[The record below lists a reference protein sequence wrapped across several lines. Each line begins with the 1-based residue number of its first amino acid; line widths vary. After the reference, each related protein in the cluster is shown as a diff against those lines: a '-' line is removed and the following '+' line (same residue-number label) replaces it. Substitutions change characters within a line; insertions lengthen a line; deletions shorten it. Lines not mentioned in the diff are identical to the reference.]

1 MPEIAALRCSSFV
14 RGLRVQ
20 SHTNTDTGGVRGI
33 VSANSSSNALTLL
46 RYPSPVV
53 QALDDVTSLLE
64 SQQPSKKQQQTCEI
78 VGAKR
83 STESSIRLP
92 RICREPTAMIK
103 GREETRMA
111 PDSKN
116 IPLGS

>member
-1 MPEIAALRCSSFV
+1 MPEIAALRCSGFV

-20 SHTNTDTGGVRGI
+20 SDTNTDTGGVRGI
-33 VSANSSSNALTLL
+33 VSANLSSNALTLL

-78 VGAKR
+78 VGCEK
-83 STESSIRLP
+83 EHG
-92 RICREPTAMIK
+92 E
-103 GREETRMA
+103 
-111 PDSKN
+111 
-116 IPLGS
+116 